1 MITANLILFE
11 ESNPN
16 QLNYSLI
23 HLVTIITPSLT
34 LTADRESVVS
44 DDLRAEEKVQ
54 ALTQTWV

>member
-16 QLNYSLI
+16 QLNYSSI